1 MSKPAL
7 VFIHGRGQGGKDP
20 AALRDQWLAALRI
33 GLGPDAD
40 RVLDGVTV
48 RFPFYGDEL
57 DDWVKRTAA
66 ATPADARGA
75 GDAEAIDP
83 DYLAFQQ
90 AVVEEILAQYGIDAA
105 ACMAASGT
113 DIRGSTWVL
122 GILRALDYVPG
133 VTGRYIATIMRDVYL
148 YLRHPA
154 ARAAVDRIV
163 MPALTGRCVI
173 VAHSLGTVVT
183 YRLLKAADDV
193 DARLLI
199 TLGSPLGIGPVRAAV
214 VPRHAPRGVAHWINA
229 LDDRDTVA
237 LFPLGKG
244 RFSLEPRMPIEDIA
258 GIDNQTANH
267 HGIVEYLNKA
277 QIARRI
283 ADALEA

>member
-1 MSKPAL
+1 MTKPAL

-20 AALRDQWLAALRI
+20 IALRDQWIAALRV
-33 GLGPDAD
+33 GLGEDAD
-40 RVLDGVTV
+40 RVLDGVDI

-57 DDWVKRTAA
+57 DTWVKRTEA
-66 ATPADARGA
+66 ATPAEARGA
-75 GDAEAIDP
+75 GDEINP

-90 AVVEEILAQYGIDAA
+90 AVVEEILAHHGLDAA
-105 ACMAASGT
+105 ACMGASGAEA
-113 DIRGSTWVL
+113 RGPTWVL
-122 GILRALDYVPG
+122 GILRALDHVPG
-133 VTGRYIATIMRDVYL
+133 VTGRYIAAIMRDVYL

-163 MPALTGRCVI
+163 APALSGRCVI

-183 YRLLKAADDV
+183 YRLLKSANEV

-199 TLGSPLGIGPVRAAV
+199 TLGSPLGIGPIRAAV
-214 VPRHAPRGVAHWINA
+214 VPRHAPRGVANWINA
-229 LDDRDTVA
+229 LDNRDTVA
-237 LFPLGKG
+237 LFPLGRG
-244 RFSLEPRMPIEDIA
+244 RFSLEPQMAIEDIA
-258 GIDNQTANH
+258 GIDNQTHNH

-283 ADALEA
+283 GDALEA